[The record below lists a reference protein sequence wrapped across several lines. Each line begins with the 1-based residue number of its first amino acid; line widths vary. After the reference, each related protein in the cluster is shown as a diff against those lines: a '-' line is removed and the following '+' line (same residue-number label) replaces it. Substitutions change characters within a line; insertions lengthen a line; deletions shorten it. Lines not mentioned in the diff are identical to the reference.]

1 MQHDSERLQRE
12 RDAIIEENQILK
24 GYLDIL
30 KKDKDAE
37 IEALK
42 TQIESLENALRNP
55 SKEASN
61 QGPPGLHKIN
71 SGIYVSDKYKEVAQ
85 LIGTFWK
92 SIPGVSTSKAENLS
106 TVEEGKNQSEKT
118 ADFEDYPSPK
128 IVDGIYTRSDIESIK
143 KEIQKELDMKRYLE
157 VDAEFKKSILILILT
172 ALLISWN

>member
-42 TQIESLENALRNP
+42 AQIESLENALRNP

-61 QGPPGLHKIN
+61 QGPPGLYKIN

-92 SIPGVSTSKAENLS
+92 SIPGVSTSKAQNS
-106 TVEEGKNQSEKT
+106 VTVEEGKNQSEKT
-118 ADFEDYPSPK
+118 TVNVDSKSALE
-128 IVDGIYTRSDIESIK
+128 IVDGKYTPPALMNIWGQIAENLDSIK
-143 KEIQKELDMKRYLE
+143 F
-157 VDAEFKKSILILILT
+157 AESLYECRKGNK
-172 ALLISWN
+172 